1 MTIKTT
7 IKTLESIDR
16 FDLEQ
21 DIMACWNVVDD
32 LDVFLSRYM
41 DGPEMSDDDVANV
54 ILGIKSLYQLKFQK
68 CFDTFEQVLKNGGF
82 TTKEQAIMNKVN
94 VLESEIEVLKSRLQ
108 DHDTGH
114 LHTAISIL
122 QERVKEIRPW

>member
-1 MTIKTT
+1 MT

-21 DIMACWNVVDD
+21 DIMNCWQIKED
-32 LDVFLSRYM
+32 LDTLLHAYM
-41 DGPEMSDDDVANV
+41 DGPKMSEDQVANV
-54 ILGIKSLYQLKFQK
+54 ILGLSSLYQLKFQK
-68 CFDTFEQVLKNGGF
+68 CFDTFEQLLKNGGF

-94 VLESEIEVLKSRLQ
+94 ILESEIEVLKSRLQ

-114 LHTAISIL
+114 LHTAISVL
-122 QERVKEIRPW
+122 QERVKELRPW

>member
-68 CFDTFEQVLKNGGF
+68 LWDTFEQLLKNGGF
-82 TTKEQAIMNKVN
+82 SNQHDSLMYRVN
-94 VLESEIEVLKSRLQ
+94 ILELEISTLRSRLK

-114 LHTAISIL
+114 LHTAISVL
-122 QERVKEIRPW
+122 EERVKELRPW

>member
-1 MTIKTT
+1 MT

-21 DIMACWNVVDD
+21 DIMNCWQIKED
-32 LDVFLSRYM
+32 LDTLLHAYM
-41 DGPEMSDDDVANV
+41 DGPKMSDDEVANV
-54 ILGIKSLYQLKFQK
+54 ILGLSSLYQLKFQK
-68 CFDTFEQVLKNGGF
+68 CFDTFEQLLKNGGF
-82 TTKEQAIMNKVN
+82 TSQEQSVMNKVN
-94 VLESEIEVLKSRLQ
+94 VLESEIAVLKSRLQ

-114 LHTAISIL
+114 LHTAISVL

>member
-1 MTIKTT
+1 MT

-21 DIMACWNVVDD
+21 DIMNCWQIKED
-32 LDVFLSRYM
+32 LDTLLHAYM
-41 DGPEMSDDDVANV
+41 DGPKMSEDEVANV
-54 ILGIKSLYQLKFQK
+54 ILGLSSLYQLKFQK
-68 CFDTFEQVLKNGGF
+68 CFDTFEQLLKNGGF
-82 TTKEQAIMNKVN
+82 TSQEQSVMNKVN
-94 VLESEIEVLKSRLQ
+94 VLESEIAVLKSRLQ

-114 LHTAISIL
+114 LHTAISVL

>member
-41 DGPEMSDDDVANV
+41 DGPEMSVDDVANV
-54 ILGIKSLYQLKFQK
+54 ILGIKSLYQLKFDK
-68 CFDTFEQVLKNGGF
+68 CFATFEQLLANGGF
-82 TTKEQAIMNKVN
+82 TVQEQSIANKAN
-94 VLESEIEVLKSRLQ
+94 VIRNEIEILKSRLQ
-108 DHDTGH
+108 PHDTGH
-114 LHTAISIL
+114 LHTAISVL
-122 QERVKEIRPW
+122 EERLKELRPW

>member
-1 MTIKTT
+1 MT

-21 DIMACWNVVDD
+21 DIMNCWQIKED
-32 LDVFLSRYM
+32 LDTLLHAYM
-41 DGPEMSDDDVANV
+41 DGPKMSEDEVANV
-54 ILGIKSLYQLKFQK
+54 ILGLSSLYQLKFQK
-68 CFDTFEQVLKNGGF
+68 CFDTFEQLLKNGGF
-82 TTKEQAIMNKVN
+82 TSQEQSVMNKVN
-94 VLESEIEVLKSRLQ
+94 VLESEIAVFKSRLQ

-114 LHTAISIL
+114 LHTAISVL